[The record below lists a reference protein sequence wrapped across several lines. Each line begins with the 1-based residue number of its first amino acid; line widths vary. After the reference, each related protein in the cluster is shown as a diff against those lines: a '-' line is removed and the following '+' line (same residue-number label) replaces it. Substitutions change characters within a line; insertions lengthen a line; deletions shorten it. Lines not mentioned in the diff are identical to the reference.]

1 MKQLIK
7 FFMLILVFMNFVG
20 TIGSAP
26 EMKAT
31 MNENG
36 GYNYSRKFEKS
47 YDVDPRSNFV
57 LENQFGDAIITAWNQ
72 NKVSVVAEIKA
83 SAEDREFATEFGEQ
97 IKIEVTQTP
106 AELRIET
113 IIPDRQTYKTGWFK
127 RRSVSYSVDCVINI
141 PATMSADLNNF
152 FGKLSASGIQGALK
166 AKTNQASL
174 SISNCSNVTRLV
186 NQFADIR
193 VYDIGGKEIDIDNSN
208 GGIEGKIINATA
220 NFYNRFGKVEV
231 QEVKGDLMI
240 DNSNGD
246 VFVVGVTGKARVTNR
261 FGAIDLKN
269 IGGEVKVNSG
279 NGPVRIKDV
288 AGGLVHNRFGEV
300 RILNTTQANLGVNVD
315 NGNGDIF
322 VESIKGN
329 ATLSTSFAH
338 IEALDVTGN
347 VIASAGNS
355 SIQIINPG
363 GTVEADNSFG
373 SVKVMDAP
381 ADVRISNSNGSIEL
395 VAAKVGKNYRLRTS
409 FAPIKLT
416 FPSGLSAAFL
426 VETSFG
432 EIETDF
438 PLKIKKTDNS
448 RSLEGTIGDGA
459 ARIDIKNSNGSVY
472 IRQR

>member
-7 FFMLILVFMNFVG
+7 FFMLIFVIVLVV
-20 TIGSAP
+20 TIGSAV
-26 EMKAT
+26 ETKVTA
-31 MNENG
+31 NEIG
-36 GYNYSRKFEKS
+36 KYDYSRKFEKV
-47 YDVDPRSNFV
+47 YDVEPQANFV
-57 LENQFGDAIITAWNQ
+57 LDTKFGNAVITAWSQ
-72 NKVSVVAEIKA
+72 NKVSIVADIRA
-83 SAEDREFATEFGEQ
+83 SAKDRDFATEFGEQ
-97 IKIEVTQTP
+97 IKIDVTQTP

-113 IIPDRQTYKTGWFK
+113 IVPEQQSYKTGWFK
-127 RRSVSYSVDCVINI
+127 RSSVSYSVDYTINI
-141 PATMSADLNNF
+141 PATMSADLNNS

-166 AKTNQASL
+166 AKTNQANL
-174 SISNCSNVTRLV
+174 AISNCSNVTRLS
-186 NQFADIR
+186 NRFADIR
-193 VYDIGGKEIDIDNSN
+193 VQDIGGNEIEIDNSN
-208 GGIEGKIINATA
+208 GDIEGNIINANA

-246 VFVVGVTGKARVTNR
+246 VLVTGVNGKARVTNR
-261 FGAIDLKN
+261 FGSIDLKN
-269 IGGEVKVNSG
+269 IGGEIRVNSG
-279 NGPVRIKDV
+279 NGSVRIKDV
-288 AGGLVHNRFGEV
+288 AGGLVHNSFGEV

-315 NGNGDIF
+315 NGNGDVF

-329 ATLSTSFAH
+329 VTLSTSFAH
-338 IEALDVTGN
+338 IEALDVSGN

-373 SVKVMDAP
+373 SVKVMNAP
-381 ADVRISNSNGSIEL
+381 SDVRIRNSNGSIEL
-395 VAAKVGKNYRLRTS
+395 VAVKVGKNYRLRTS

-416 FPSGLSAAFL
+416 FPQSLAASFL

-448 RSLEGTIGDGA
+448 RTLEGTIGDGA

>member
-1 MKQLIK
+1 MKPLIK
-7 FFMLILVFMNFVG
+7 FFRLFFLIVFVV
-20 TIGSAP
+20 TIGSAA
-26 EMKAT
+26 ETKGRI
-31 MNENG
+31 NESDK
-36 GYNYSRKFEKS
+36 YDYSRKFEKV
-47 YDVDPRSNFV
+47 YDVDPRANFV
-57 LENQFGDAIITAWNQ
+57 LDTKFGNAVITAWNQ
-72 NKVSVVAEIKA
+72 NKVSVVADIKA
-83 SAEDREFATEFGEQ
+83 SAKDREFVTEFGEGIRIDVSQ
-97 IKIEVTQTP
+97 SP

-113 IIPDRQTYKTGWFK
+113 IIPDQQSYKTGWFK
-127 RRSVSYSVDCVINI
+127 RSSISYSVDYTINI
-141 PATMSADLNNF
+141 PATMSADLNNS

-166 AKTNQASL
+166 AKTNQANL
-174 SISNCSNVTRLV
+174 SITNCSNVTRLS
-186 NQFADIR
+186 NRFADIR
-193 VYDIGGKEIDIDNSN
+193 VQNIGGREIEIDNSN
-208 GGIEGKIINATA
+208 GDIEGNIINASA

-246 VFVVGVTGKARVTNR
+246 VFVVGATGKARLTNR

-269 IGGEVKVNSG
+269 IGGEIKVNSG

-300 RILNTTQANLGVNVD
+300 RIINTTQANLGVNVD

-322 VESIKGN
+322 VEAIKGN
-329 ATLSTSFAH
+329 ATLATSFAH
-338 IEALDVTGN
+338 IEALDVSGN
-347 VIASAGNS
+347 VFASAGNS

-363 GTVEADNSFG
+363 GTVEVDNSFG

-381 ADVRISNSNGSIEL
+381 SDVRISNSNGSIEL
-395 VAAKVGKNYRLRTS
+395 VAAKVGKNYWLRTS

-416 FPSGLSAAFL
+416 FPSSLSATFL

-432 EIETDF
+432 EIECDF

-448 RSLEGTIGDGA
+448 RTLEGTIGDGA